1 MEGIT
6 YVTKFFWE
14 IEKLTLR
21 VKFETLT
28 QIFKPKLFFPLKYR
42 TKGVRSNTRSKV
54 CS

>member
-6 YVTKFFWE
+6 YVNKFFWKMG
-14 IEKLTLR
+14 KLTLR

-28 QIFKPKLFFPLKYR
+28 KIFKPKLFFPLKYR
-42 TKGVRSNTRSKV
+42 TKGVGSDIRSKV